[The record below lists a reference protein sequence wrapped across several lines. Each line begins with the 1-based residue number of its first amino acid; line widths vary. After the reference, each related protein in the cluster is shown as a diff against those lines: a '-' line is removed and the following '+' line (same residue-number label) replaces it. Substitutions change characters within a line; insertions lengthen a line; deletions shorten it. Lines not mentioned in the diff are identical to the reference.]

1 MATVILDAGHG
12 GDDPGAVYLERLEK
26 DDNLRLTLAIGE
38 LLKQSGTNVIYT
50 RTEDI
55 YKTPARKAAEGNASG
70 ADYFISIH
78 RNSSPYANQ
87 YAGVESL
94 VYDRYGKAQ
103 QMAENINRQ
112 LERTGFANQGIHE
125 RKNLAVLHQ
134 TQMPSVIVEVGFIN
148 TERDNLLF
156 DSRFSEIAQAI
167 ADGISMSL

>member
-12 GDDPGAVYLERLEK
+12 GADPGAVYLGRTEK
-26 DDNLRLTLAIGE
+26 DDVLRLALAIGE
-38 LLKQSGTNVIYT
+38 LLEQSDINVIYT

-55 YKTPARKAAEGNASG
+55 YETPARKAAEGNASG
-70 ADYFISIH
+70 ANYFISIH

-87 YAGVESL
+87 YTGVESL

-112 LERTGFANQGIHE
+112 LERTGFANQGVHE
-125 RKNLAVLHQ
+125 HKSLAVLHQ
-134 TQMPSVIVEVGFIN
+134 TQMPSLIVEVGFIN